1 LALAEAAIWVVAKK
15 HFIGSNAT
23 RGCAKKV
30 RKKGAL
36 EKYALSGLVDWFIKG
51 LGEPWI
57 INPGIIDSRTD
68 LVKIDGDIRHT
79 VARRCSV

>member
-1 LALAEAAIWVVAKK
+1 LALAKAAIWVVVKK
-15 HFIGSNAT
+15 RFIGSNAT
-23 RGCAKKV
+23 RGYAKKA

-36 EKYALSGLVDWFIKG
+36 EKCALSRLADGFIKG

>member
-1 LALAEAAIWVVAKK
+1 MKATIWVVARKR
-15 HFIGSNAT
+15 FIGNNAT
-23 RGCAKKV
+23 RRCAKEV

-36 EKYALSGLVDWFIKG
+36 EKRALSGLADWFIKG